1 MPLPTPNDREKKSDF
16 VSRCMSSETI
26 KKDFKDN
33 DQKLAVCYRQF
44 EEAKDKSKASVEF
57 GGEEI
62 LVLASEQGYDD
73 GDDQKERDYDHEMT
87 ISEKAMRDLHKNG
100 ETYITETDGD
110 ETMVIKVK
118 YKSTLQS

>member
-1 MPLPTPNDREKKSDF
+1 MPLPTPNDREKRSDF
-16 VSRCMSSETI
+16 VSRCMSSETM

-44 EEAKDKSKASVEF
+44 KEAKDKSKASVEF
-57 GGEEI
+57 GGEEF
-62 LVLASEQGYDD
+62 LVLASEKDYDD
-73 GDDQKERDYDHEMT
+73 GNSQEERDYDHEMT
-87 ISEKAMRDLHKNG
+87 ISEKAMKDLHEKG

-118 YKSTLQS
+118 YKSTL